1 MFGADGFVLICLYFC
16 VVVLV
21 VKEKEK
27 QSVVQ
32 VVVVYSLDRKAEVVK
47 IDEDPVT
54 DVRSLPVT
62 IWVS

>member
-1 MFGADGFVLICLYFC
+1 M
-16 VVVLV
+16 VVQ
-21 VKEKEK
+21 EKEK

-32 VVVVYSLDRKAEVVK
+32 FVVVYSLDRKAEVVK
-47 IDEDPVT
+47 IEEDPVT